1 MYHNELF
8 GLRLRKVRNQAKETQ
23 KQLADLLCVSS
34 NQIGEMENGR
44 GATTLAKL
52 ALLCEHYNITADYLL
67 GLIDEPRP
75 LRNAGPDAGDS
86 CHSSERT

>member
-8 GLRLRKVRNQAKETQ
+8 GLRLRKLRNRDKETQ
-23 KQLADLLCVSS
+23 KDLAEFLGVKP

-52 ALLCEHYNITADYLL
+52 ALLCEHYNISADYLL
-67 GLIDEPRP
+67 GLTDEPRP
-75 LRNAGPDAGDS
+75 LRGEEAGMYAGPTDN
-86 CHSSERT
+86 ER

>member
-75 LRNAGPDAGDS
+75 LRNAGPDAGDP